1 MQEINCQSPQQ
12 AFFGR
17 PCWQWMVHDQLLP
30 MTKLEP
36 VYSGSK
42 SSFLDTEL
50 CMKNSNCCMQDVFQE
65 DEAIQVCI
73 YCHHPCDAEVSGFEP
88 AWTCAWCRVHAHVSC
103 YQAYHDEGATA
114 RRSRMAL
121 DLQTVLRGALPSWD
135 DTSAC

>member
-17 PCWQWMVHDQLLP
+17 PCWQWMFHDQLLP

-42 SSFLDTEL
+42 FSFLDTEL

-103 YQAYHDEGATA
+103 YQAYHDEGPQPSQQNGAGPADGAERCTA
-114 RRSRMAL
+114 L
-121 DLQTVLRGALPSWD
+121 LG
-135 DTSAC
+135 